1 MSDQPVRSS
10 QSLLSALSCARRGIG
25 QILKQERNP
34 RILAICG
41 AIAIV
46 LGIML
51 GLTPVE
57 WVLIVF
63 CIGLVW
69 VTETLNSAI
78 ERTVDHTSTEPH
90 PLARQA
96 KDLAAGASLLAV
108 LTAATVGVI
117 LFLPKLL
124 AL

>member
-1 MSDQPVRSS
+1 M
-10 QSLLSALSCARRGIG
+10 CAGRGIN
-25 QILKQERNP
+25 QLLRQERNP
-34 RILAICG
+34 RILFIFG
-41 AIAIV
+41 AITVVLGIV
-46 LGIML
+46 LGLKLI
-51 GLTPVE
+51 E
-57 WVLIVF
+57 WTIVIL
-63 CIGLVW
+63 CIGLVG

-96 KDLAAGASLLAV
+96 KDIAAGASLLAV
-108 LTAATVGVI
+108 LTAGTVGLI